1 MLEEQVIMMK
11 RTTVLYLISFLLLF
25 AAVSCTTED
34 DSVINEY
41 LDGLTGQVY
50 TDPAG
55 DIFGKE
61 NRQHDIL
68 SIEVYHDAE
77 LNALLFKI
85 MFADTVLPVTFP
97 ENLEQLY
104 GYLEIDVDQIQDSGS
119 LSTIDQFI
127 TQGGLDEPLTNMFV
141 DYTVVLHFYD
151 ARFGTVDINAPGP
164 SDDLAGYAA
173 AVYEENGCLVIVPI
187 DVLAFYNGR
196 VAFALVIGSAPEAT
210 DLTVAYTYN
219 SVP

>member
-1 MLEEQVIMMK
+1 MMK
-11 RTTVLYLISFLLLF
+11 RTTALFLLSFLLLF

-34 DSVINEY
+34 NSVFNEY

-50 TDPAG
+50 TDPSG
-55 DIFGKE
+55 DIFGIE
-61 NRQHDIL
+61 SRQHDIL
-68 SIEVYHDAE
+68 SIEVYHNSE
-77 LNALLFKI
+77 LNTLLFKI
-85 MFADTVLPVTFP
+85 IFADTVLPVTYP

-104 GYLEIDVDQIQDSGS
+104 GYMEIDVDQIQDSGS

-127 TQGGLDEPLTNMFV
+127 TGGGLNESLTNMFV
-141 DYTVVLHFYD
+141 DYTIVFHFYD
-151 ARFGTVDINAPGP
+151 QKFGTVDINAPGP

-173 AVYEENGCLVIVPI
+173 AIYEENGCLVIVPI
-187 DVLAFYNGR
+187 DVLTLYNGSI
-196 VAFALVIGSAPEAT
+196 AFALVIGNAPEAT